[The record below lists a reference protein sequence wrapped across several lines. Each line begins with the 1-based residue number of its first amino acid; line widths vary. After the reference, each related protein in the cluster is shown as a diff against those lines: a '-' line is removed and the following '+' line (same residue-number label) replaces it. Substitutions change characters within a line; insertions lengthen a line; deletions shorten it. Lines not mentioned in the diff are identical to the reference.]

1 MFDSLR
7 RAEEARKRLLSQRE
21 SAQTQPAE
29 QPARSAQPM
38 EPGEPAKP
46 TIDPAPRLEPVSPD
60 LGQLAGYPEE
70 FLREL
75 GVLKNSLESILGK
88 GKKQSLMFVGSTP
101 GEGTTT
107 IVSSYAKLLSLQAH
121 QKVLLIEMNARH
133 PSLAHKLGL
142 TSHLGV
148 TNYFDGDRALDS
160 VVQDTRQ
167 GSFKVIA
174 IGQNDPVKVQL
185 HLDRMFPALLE
196 SALQRFDTVLI
207 DAPPVVGSPET
218 PPLSAHVDGVV
229 VVVHT
234 GKTKREVVQRSL
246 SMIGQSDGKVLGVIL
261 NRKKYYI
268 PDFIYR
274 RI

>member
-1 MFDSLR
+1 MSKMFDSLR
-7 RAEEARKRLLSQRE
+7 RAEAARKRLLSPHE
-21 SAQTQPAE
+21 TAVS
-29 QPARSAQPM
+29 
-38 EPGEPAKP
+38 EPAKP
-46 TIDPAPRLEPVSPD
+46 TIEPSPVLKPVTPD
-60 LGQLAGYPEE
+60 LGQLDGFPDE

-75 GVLKNSLESILGK
+75 GILKNSLESILGK
-88 GKKQSLMFVGSTP
+88 GKKQSLMFVGSTS

-107 IVSSYAKLLSLQAH
+107 IVSSYAKLLSLQSH
-121 QKVLLIEMNARH
+121 EKVLLIEMNARH

-142 TSHLGV
+142 ASHLGV
-148 TNYFDGDRALDS
+148 TNYFDGDRTLDAIL
-160 VVQDTRQ
+160 QDTRQ
-167 GSFKVIA
+167 GSFKVISV
-174 IGQNDPVKVQL
+174 GQKDPVKVQL
-185 HLDRMFPALLE
+185 HLDRMFPALMQ

-246 SMIGQSDGKVLGVIL
+246 SIIGQSDGKVLGVIL

-268 PDFIYR
+268 PDFIYQ

>member
-1 MFDSLR
+1 MSKMFDSLR
-7 RAEEARKRLLSQRE
+7 RAEEARKRLLSQQEATQTGPVQSAE
-21 SAQTQPAE
+21 SVQSAE
-29 QPARSAQPM
+29 Q
-38 EPGEPAKP
+38 AKP
-46 TIDPAPRLEPVSPD
+46 TIDPPPNLEPVSPD

-88 GKKQSLMFVGSTP
+88 GKKQALMFVGSTR

-107 IVSSYAKLLSLQAH
+107 IVSSYAKLLSLQEQ
-121 QKVLLIEMNARH
+121 QKILLIEMNARH

-148 TNYFDGDRALDS
+148 TSFFDGDRTLDS
-160 VVQDTRQ
+160 LVQDTRQ
-167 GSFKVIA
+167 GSFKVIT

-185 HLDRMFPALLE
+185 HLDRMFPVLLKT
-196 SALQRFDTVLI
+196 ALQRFDTVLI

-246 SMIGQSDGKVLGVIL
+246 KMIGQSDGKVLGVIL
-261 NRKKYYI
+261 NRKRYYI

>member
-1 MFDSLR
+1 MSKMFDSLR
-7 RAEEARKRLLSQRE
+7 RAEEARKRLLSQQEKNQAEPVRSAE
-21 SAQTQPAE
+21 SA
-29 QPARSAQPM
+29 
-38 EPGEPAKP
+38 EPAKP
-46 TIDPAPRLEPVSPD
+46 TIEPAPKLEPVSPD
-60 LGQLAGYPEE
+60 LGQLAGFPEE

-75 GVLKNSLESILGK
+75 GILKNSLESILGK
-88 GKKQSLMFVGSTP
+88 GKKQSLMFVGSTS

-107 IVSSYAKLLSLQAH
+107 IVSSYAKLLSLQARE
-121 QKVLLIEMNARH
+121 KVLLIEMNARR

-142 TSHLGV
+142 SSHIGV
-148 TNYFDGDRALDS
+148 TNFLDGDRSLDS
-160 VVQDTRQ
+160 VIQETRQ
-167 GSFKVIA
+167 GSFKVIS

-196 SALQRFDTVLI
+196 SALQKFDTVLI

-246 SMIGQSDGKVLGVIL
+246 GMISQSDGKVLGVIL

>member
-1 MFDSLR
+1 
-7 RAEEARKRLLSQRE
+7 
-21 SAQTQPAE
+21 
-29 QPARSAQPM
+29 
-38 EPGEPAKP
+38 
-46 TIDPAPRLEPVSPD
+46 
-60 LGQLAGYPEE
+60 
-70 FLREL
+70 
-75 GVLKNSLESILGK
+75 
-88 GKKQSLMFVGSTP
+88 MFVGSTP

-121 QKVLLIEMNARH
+121 DKVLLIEMNARR

-148 TNYFDGDRALDS
+148 TNYFDGDRALDT
-160 VVQDTRQ
+160 VIQDTRQ
-167 GSFKVIA
+167 GSFKVIS

-185 HLDRMFPALLE
+185 HLDRMFPTLLE
-196 SALQRFDTVLI
+196 AAMQRFHTVLI

-234 GKTKREVVQRSL
+234 GKTKREVVQRSMR
-246 SMIGQSDGKVLGVIL
+246 MIGQSDGKVLGVIL